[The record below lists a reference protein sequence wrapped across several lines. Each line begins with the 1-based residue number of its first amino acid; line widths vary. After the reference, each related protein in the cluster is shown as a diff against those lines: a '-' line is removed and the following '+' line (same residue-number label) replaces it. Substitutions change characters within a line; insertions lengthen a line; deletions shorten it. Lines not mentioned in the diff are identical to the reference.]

1 MCSKAARLHNKG
13 YKLKSEKKLFHKTV
27 SASLETCSHFNSE
40 NMPARSREHDKPLL
54 TSQRFLQLPSHNS
67 WSNCKEA
74 KATCH
79 TYVSLWGRRNSGKQN
94 TCLNDRQP
102 ILSAGNQNHHGSG
115 TGLSPQLLSPALV
128 PHQPCQQKP
137 TQTQQVRPPP
147 RTTQTGSADQIL
159 LIQWCY

>member
-40 NMPARSREHDKPLL
+40 NTPARSREHDKPLL
-54 TSQRFLQLPSHNS
+54 TSQRSLQLPSHNS
-67 WSNCKEA
+67 WSNWKEA

-94 TCLNDRQP
+94 TCLNDRWP
-102 ILSAGNQNHHGSG
+102 ILSARNQNHHGSEVERVCHHR
-115 TGLSPQLLSPALV
+115 SCPQRWCRTSHASKSQHKHSKSGSHPE
-128 PHQPCQQKP
+128 
-137 TQTQQVRPPP
+137 PP
-147 RTTQTGSADQIL
+147 RQVL
-159 LIQWCY
+159 LTKYC